1 MRRKGGAVLHGK
13 DNNNNDGYSTL
24 STLRAISDEKSLALF
39 KTIATL
45 KPKSTLLIS
54 KLNVTSKEYYS
65 RLSYLREA
73 GLIGKHEAN
82 YFLTSF
88 GKIVYESICL
98 IEKAASSNWK
108 LKSID
113 SIKLYKDLPYKE
125 YNNIISTL
133 IEDNTMREILYASNE
148 SSNNSISPFC
158 GTKRENY

>member
-1 MRRKGGAVLHGK
+1 MLHGK
-13 DNNNNDGYSTL
+13 DNNNDGYSIL

-39 KTIATL
+39 KTVATL

-73 GLIGKHEAN
+73 GLIGKHDAN

-125 YNNIISTL
+125 YNNIINTL

-148 SSNNSISPFC
+148 SSNNSTSPFC

>member
-1 MRRKGGAVLHGK
+1 MLHGR
-13 DNNNNDGYSTL
+13 DNNNNNDGYSIL

-39 KTIATL
+39 KTVATL
-45 KPKSTLLIS
+45 KPKSTVLIS

-65 RLSYLREA
+65 RLSYMREA
-73 GLIGKHEAN
+73 GLVAKRDAN

-125 YNNIISTL
+125 YNNIINTL
-133 IEDNTMREILYASNE
+133 IEDNTIREILYASNE
-148 SSNNSISPFC
+148 SSNNSSSPFC

>member
-13 DNNNNDGYSTL
+13 DNNNDGYSTL

-39 KTIATL
+39 KTVATL
-45 KPKSTLLIS
+45 KPKSTVLIT

-73 GLIGKHEAN
+73 GLIGKRDAN

-125 YNNIISTL
+125 YNNIINTL
-133 IEDNTMREILYASNE
+133 IEDNTMREILYESNE